1 MRTTNKTS
9 LGIVARAEKL
19 YKEFKEKKT
28 HSLGL
33 LQLLTINRAFYESLL
48 CKYNFEQTQTHNNTS
63 QLILTFIFAL
73 IDYADVLV

>member
-19 YKEFKEKKT
+19 YKEFKEKT

-48 CKYNFEQTQTHNNTS
+48 CNIILSKHTQ
-63 QLILTFIFAL
+63 
-73 IDYADVLV
+73 